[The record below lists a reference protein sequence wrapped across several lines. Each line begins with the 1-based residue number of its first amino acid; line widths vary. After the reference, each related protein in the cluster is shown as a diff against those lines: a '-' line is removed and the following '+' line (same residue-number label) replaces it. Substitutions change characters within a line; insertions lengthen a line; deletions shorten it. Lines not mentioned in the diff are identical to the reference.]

1 MYSIESRMN
10 VFRNT
15 LIEMSDLVYDQMLK
29 SFSIL
34 DSFDK
39 QLALDL
45 IERDES
51 VNAFESDIHN
61 QTIEIL
67 GRMQPLA
74 KDLRLLI
81 GGIRIAND
89 LERMGDYAKSIAK
102 YVMRF
107 EPLSEQTLA
116 SVNQLNEYLSKFI
129 YDSFQLIHKN
139 HDLNAYDIA
148 QQDDTLD
155 AMFKSVIYKL
165 VDDRSLQ
172 AESIIQITSV
182 LRNIERAGDH
192 AKNICES
199 SIYIDTGDF
208 VDFD

>member
-10 VFRNT
+10 VFSNA
-15 LIEMSDLVYDQMLK
+15 LIEMSDLVYDQLIR
-29 SFSIL
+29 SFSCL
-34 DSFDK
+34 ATHDK
-39 QLALDL
+39 AAALDI
-45 IERDES
+45 IERDET
-51 VNAFESDIHN
+51 VNRFEANIHN
-61 QTIEIL
+61 QTVEIL

-74 KDLRLLI
+74 RDLRLLI

-107 EPLSEQTLA
+107 DVLSDTTLE
-116 SVNQLNEYLSKFI
+116 SVNNLNNYLSHFV
-129 YDSFQLIHKN
+129 YDTFQLLRDE
-139 HDLNAYDIA
+139 HDKTAEEVAML
-148 QQDDTLD
+148 DDNLD

-165 VDDRSLQ
+165 VDDRTLAS
-172 AESIIQITSV
+172 ESIIQITGV

-192 AKNICES
+192 AKNICEA
-199 SIYIDTGDF
+199 SIYIDTGEF

>member
-10 VFRNT
+10 AFRNT
-15 LIEMSDLVYDQMLK
+15 LIDMSDLVYDQLLRA
-29 SFSIL
+29 FSTL
-34 DSFDK
+34 ETHDK
-39 QLALDL
+39 ESALNI
-45 IERDES
+45 IEKDEV

-61 QTIEIL
+61 QTVEIL

-89 LERMGDYAKSIAK
+89 LERMGDYAKSIGK

-107 EPLSEQTLA
+107 DELGEDTMSIVT
-116 SVNQLNEYLSKFI
+116 QLNNYLSHFL
-129 YDSFQLIHKN
+129 YDTFQLIRSDSPLDPYAVAALDD
-139 HDLNAYDIA
+139 DLDSK
-148 QQDDTLD
+148 
-155 AMFKSVIYKL
+155 FKSVIYKL
-165 VDDRSLQ
+165 VDDRSMKS
-172 AESIIQITSV
+172 ESIIQITGV

-192 AKNICES
+192 AKNICEAC
-199 SIYIDTGDF
+199 IYINTGEF